1 MSMKWCLNVQP
12 SSIPNSGN
20 GVFLKG
26 HVRPGSFLV
35 GLILRGNV

>member
-26 HVRPGSFLV
+26 HVRPGSLLV
-35 GLILRGNV
+35 RLFSGTND